1 MRKIGDI
8 TQKICWKLQIVVND
22 NIIYEQKY
30 STLKDIANELGY
42 SYNVVSE
49 MVMGRKKNRNGK
61 YDTQYSI
68 KKICAD
74 NYVKY

>member
-30 STLKDIANELGY
+30 STLKDIAEELGY
-42 SYNVVSE
+42 SYNIVSE
-49 MVMGRKKNRNGK
+49 MVMGRKKNRKGK

-68 KKICAD
+68 KKLTDC
-74 NYVKY
+74 

>member
-22 NIIYEQKY
+22 DIIYEQKY
-30 STLKDIANELGY
+30 STLNDIANELGY

-49 MVMGRKKNRNGK
+49 MVMGRKKNRQGK
-61 YDTQYSI
+61 YDAQYSI
-68 KKICAD
+68 KKLSDC
-74 NYVKY
+74 

>member
-8 TQKICWKLQIVVND
+8 TQKICWKLEITVND
-22 NIIYEQKY
+22 NIVYENEY
-30 STLKDIANELGY
+30 STLRDIAQELGY

-49 MVMGRKKNRNGK
+49 MVMGRKKNRKGK

-68 KKICAD
+68 KKLSDC
-74 NYVKY
+74 

>member
-49 MVMGRKKNRNGK
+49 MVMGRKKNRQGK
-61 YDTQYSI
+61 YDTQYYI
-68 KKICAD
+68 KKLSDC
-74 NYVKY
+74 

>member
-22 NIIYEQKY
+22 DIIYEQKY
-30 STLKDIANELGY
+30 STLNDIANELGY

-68 KKICAD
+68 KKICD
-74 NYVKY
+74 

>member
-8 TQKICWKLQIVVND
+8 TQKICWKLQISVNN
-22 NIIYEQKY
+22 NIVYENEY
-30 STLKDIANELGY
+30 STLKDIAEELGY

-49 MVMGRKKNRNGK
+49 MVMGRKKNRKGK

-68 KKICAD
+68 KKIAD
-74 NYVKY
+74 C